1 MVPWPSWALQQLCA
15 PSSGV
20 ISSGCFVLKD
30 CRIHRFP
37 CFPMFSVIV
46 FPCFPVFFTC
56 DWNNFDCQ
64 STLIQSIYKF
74 REDRQCRG
82 DEWILFAG
90 VMWVGGLNNPYLG
103 LGRFVGCHVLHVHR
117 HFLENTN
124 AYIYIYIF
132 LYSFVPHTAKLPG
145 YQLMGFSIL
154 AKKQNFLRVASLS
167 PSCLPLVP
175 VPPWCSVLYILV
187 SHLSLC
193 LLSGSCSTMVVGV
206 KR

>member
-124 AYIYIYIF
+124 ALYIYIF

-167 PSCLPLVP
+167 PTCPCSTLMLRVVYPCLPLVP
-175 VPPWCSVLYILV
+175 LPPFWILF
-187 SHLSLC
+187 HHGC
-193 LLSGSCSTMVVGV
+193 RC
-206 KR
+206 

>member
-1 MVPWPSWALQQLCA
+1 MHHLPA
-15 PSSGV
+15 SSPQDA
-20 ISSGCFVLKD
+20 SSS
-30 CRIHRFP
+30 RIAGFIVSH
-37 CFPMFSVIV
+37 V

-124 AYIYIYIF
+124 ALYIYIF
-132 LYSFVPHTAKLPG
+132 LYSFVPHTATRLPVDG
-145 YQLMGFSIL
+145 VLHSCKETTFSPCSVFISL
-154 AKKQNFLRVASLS
+154 LSPTCPCSTVMLRVVC
-167 PSCLPLVP
+167 PCLPLVP
-175 VPPWCSVLYILV
+175 LPPFWILF
-187 SHLSLC
+187 HHGC
-193 LLSGSCSTMVVGV
+193 RC
-206 KR
+206 